1 MNKKMKITSRVK
13 LWETM
18 IKIMTWKESI
28 KKLILSILIR
38 YFCPRKKRIL
48 NKKVIDLIQTALA
61 LLMVKVK
68 MILKKNKIF
77 SNCFR
82 HKLMTDNLFCKVL
95 LLKFI
100 NKLMSRTLIILNY
113 RS

>member
-1 MNKKMKITSRVK
+1 MNKKMKITFRVK

-48 NKKVIDLIQTALA
+48 NKKVVDLIQTALA

-68 MILKKNKIF
+68 RILKKNRIF

-82 HKLMTDNLFCKVL
+82 HKLMTDNSFCKAL